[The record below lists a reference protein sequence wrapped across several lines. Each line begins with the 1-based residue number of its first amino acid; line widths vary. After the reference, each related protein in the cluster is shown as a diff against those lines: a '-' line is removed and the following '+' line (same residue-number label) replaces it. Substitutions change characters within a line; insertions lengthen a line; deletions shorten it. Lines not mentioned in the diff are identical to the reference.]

1 MRFQTFANLP
11 KNRETAKLCLAN
23 VSYFKVFLYGAYFPP
38 KSTTPNILSKTN
50 YFASLENSIFKY
62 KDKGNIVIMG
72 DLNARSGIEDY
83 TLHLDNHISK
93 LLPDTNSIQHR
104 NRRPCDQKTKSYGR
118 RYY

>member
-1 MRFQTFANLP
+1 M
-11 KNRETAKLCLAN
+11 CLAK
-23 VSYFKVFLYGAYFPP
+23 VYYFKVFLYGVYFPP
-38 KSTTPNILSKTN
+38 KYTAPNILSETN

-72 DLNARSGIEDY
+72 NLNARAGIEDY

-93 LLPDTNSIQHR
+93 LLPDTNSVQHR
-104 NRRPCDQKTKSYGR
+104 NRCSCDEKTKSYGR